1 VAQPSIMVCWRS
13 QGGRSYFR
21 AVFHLAHLARFAALI
36 RVSPAAEMWSAL
48 NSDIISA
55 REPGAGN
62 LGRVGNNRLRC
73 CPYSEWLFATQT
85 EKTLTIVR

>member
-1 VAQPSIMVCWRS
+1 MYQFRIEEQGSEIVPAQ
-13 QGGRSYFR
+13 
-21 AVFHLAHLARFAALI
+21 
-36 RVSPAAEMWSAL
+36 

-55 REPGAGN
+55 RESGAGN